1 MPGPEGSFNEG
12 VAPDFTSYPGMVNVA
27 DTLFYNSLDNEYKQG
42 GDLSSLRET
51 GQHTEFDLGR
61 IETWP
66 GFDDLPEAT
75 DPANPEV
82 GTQEYY
88 AEQFVL
94 GNSETYPSV
103 GEMPFVDVINN
114 YIVSMADLQNV
125 VDENYLCRPS

>member
-1 MPGPEGSFNEG
+1 M
-12 VAPDFTSYPGMVNVA
+12 NVA
-27 DTLFYNSLDNEYKQG
+27 DTLVYDSLDNEYKQG

-61 IETWP
+61 IETWL

-75 DPANPEV
+75 DPANPEI

-94 GNSETYPSV
+94 GNSDTYPSV
-103 GEMPFVDVINN
+103 DEMPFVDVINN
-114 YIVSMADLQNV
+114 YIVSMSDLQNV
-125 VDENYLCRPS
+125 VMPKRALAAKQ